1 MTPNDTYSQLSQKLR
16 EISVLGSC
24 AAVLGWDEQTYMPP
38 NGGAFRGEQMG
49 LLAKLCHEQFT
60 APEIGDSLS
69 TLEGSDLV
77 SDPDS
82 VISANVRELRRSYS
96 RATKIPSRL
105 VSEMARVTTLA
116 QGEWRNARQKNDF
129 SLFQPWLEQVLN
141 LKREEADIVGYT
153 EHRYDALLDEYEPG
167 MTAARLKVMFADLAK
182 NLVPII
188 QAIQNSKQKPNSEI
202 LHRNYPIEL
211 QKAFAESAA
220 KQIGYDF
227 ESGRLDVTA
236 HPFCTGIGPGDCRI
250 TTRYNANFFNESFFG
265 VLHEAG
271 HGLYEQGLPAD
282 SFGLPTG
289 SACSLGV
296 HESQSRFWE
305 NQVGRSR
312 IYWEMLFP
320 KAQLH
325 FSNSL
330 GETNR
335 DDFYF
340 AINEVKPSFIR
351 VEADEATYNLH
362 IILRFELE
370 LALLAGELEVK
381 DLPQVWKDR
390 FTQLFGITPPDDKLG
405 CLQDVHWSM
414 GGLGYF
420 PTYTLGNL
428 YSAQLMNAAQTQ
440 LGNLNE
446 LILKGDFVPLREWLR
461 EKIHIH
467 GKRYTAER
475 LIQNAVGEAP
485 NSTAFV
491 EYLKGKYQPLYQF

>member
-1 MTPNDTYSQLSQKLR
+1 MNATETYQNLTRKLR

-24 AAVLGWDEQTYMPP
+24 AAVLGWDEQTYMPSK
-38 NGGAFRGEQMG
+38 GGAFRGEQVS
-49 LLAKLCHEQFT
+49 LLAQMCHEQFT
-60 APEIGDSLS
+60 APEIGEALS
-69 TLEGSDLV
+69 ALEGSDLL

-82 VISANVRELRRSYS
+82 IPAANIRELRRSYN

-105 VSEMARVTTLA
+105 VAEMARVTTLA
-116 QGEWRNARQKNDF
+116 QGEWRNAREKNDF

-141 LKREEADIVGYT
+141 LKREEAESVGYT

-167 MTAARLKVMFADLAK
+167 MTAARLKQMFAELAQ

-188 QAIQNSKQKPNSEI
+188 QAIQNSKHKPQGEI
-202 LHRNYPIEL
+202 LHRPYPIEL
-211 QKAFAESAA
+211 QKSFAEQAA
-220 KQIGYDF
+220 RQIGFDF
-227 ESGRLDVTA
+227 EAGRLDVTA

-271 HGLYEQGLPAD
+271 HGLYEQGLLAEQ
-282 SFGLPTG
+282 FGLPCG
-289 SACSLGV
+289 SACSLGI

-305 NQVGRSR
+305 NQVGRSHR
-312 IYWEMLFP
+312 YWQMLFP
-320 KAQLH
+320 KAQSH
-325 FSNSL
+325 FSPVL
-330 GETNR
+330 ADVR
-335 DDFYF
+335 LDDFYF
-340 AINEVKPSFIR
+340 AINVVKPSFIR

-370 LALLAGELEVK
+370 LALLSGDLAVK

-405 CLQDVHWSM
+405 CLQDIHWSM
-414 GGLGYF
+414 GGIGYF

-428 YSAQLMNAAQTQ
+428 YSAQLMNAAQQ
-440 LGNLNE
+440 QIVNLNE
-446 LILKGDFVPLREWLR
+446 LILQGDFVPLREWLR

-467 GKRYTAER
+467 GKRYTADR
-475 LIQNAVGEAP
+475 LIEKAVGEAP
-485 NSTAFV
+485 QSRAFI
-491 EYLKGKYQPLYQF
+491 EYLQGKYQPLYQF